1 MQNILRNIKEL
12 HKVRQN
18 RRALISHFAYFLKAS
33 TRYLFLQG
41 RLNIRL
47 RPSVWD
53 LPSISMCATFL
64 SLTLKNSK
72 IFWSGL
78 SESFSF
84 AAYVFNNDS
93 NFWTGRF
100 FESVLKSFFDQN
112 LASQMM
118 LTIISSLRIFRNSK
132 FLLQRVQKDLKVMK
146 NVKSLYFR
154 KFGRVII

>member
-100 FESVLKSFFDQN
+100 FESVSEVIFLNFPNDAYNHIKLGTFSQLIIFVVK
-112 LASQMM
+112 ASEIPWSYEKCQ
-118 LTIISSLRIFRNSK
+118 IIVF
-132 FLLQRVQKDLKVMK
+132 
-146 NVKSLYFR
+146 
-154 KFGRVII
+154 

>member
-118 LTIISSLRIFRNSK
+118 LTIILSLRTFRNSK
-132 FLLQRVQKDLKVMK
+132 FLL
-146 NVKSLYFR
+146 
-154 KFGRVII
+154 